1 MKTKRSPFM
10 KGDMTMSFYAQEA
23 IKRFRSA
30 AFSILAVLLIGTMG
44 YILLEGWSSLDAL
57 YMTVITIATVGYG
70 EVAALSVQGRIFT
83 IFLIF
88 LGIGV
93 AGYAIGTIAAFL
105 VEGHMIDLMRG
116 RKMAKEITKLKDHII
131 ICGYGKTGTEI
142 CRRMEEMNLD
152 FIVID
157 LNPDKVEEAIE
168 RGYLAYV
175 GEATD
180 DDILEK
186 CGIRNARGLI
196 SAITSD
202 SANLYLVITAR
213 ALNPALRII
222 AKGLDEGSRKK
233 MIRAGADRVVSPF
246 EIAAQRM
253 TALMIRPDIVE
264 FMEAFAPDRYFGL
277 RLEKVQLSKKSR
289 LSGKRLDESYIRR
302 DTDGAMV
309 LGIEKQGQPPM
320 INPPGSTL
328 LLENDTL
335 IAIGNDD
342 QLSRLQDLAG

>member
-1 MKTKRSPFM
+1 MKNKKSPFM
-10 KGDMTMSFYAQEA
+10 KGDVAISYYAQET
-23 IKRFRSA
+23 IKRFLSA

-44 YILLEGWSSLDAL
+44 YVLLEGWSSLDAL

-70 EVAALSVQGRIFT
+70 EVAALSLQGRIFT

-105 VEGHMIDLMRG
+105 VEGHMIDLLKG

-131 ICGYGKTGTEI
+131 ICGYGK
-142 CRRMEEMNLD
+142 D

-157 LNPDKVEEAIE
+157 LNPDRVEEAIE

-213 ALNPALRII
+213 ALKPALRII

-277 RLEKVQLSKKSR
+277 RLEKVQLSKRNR
-289 LSGKRLDESYIRR
+289 LSGKRLDESYIKR

-309 LGIEKQGQPPM
+309 LGIQKPGKPLT
-320 INPPGSTL
+320 INPPGSTVL
-328 LLENDTL
+328 EENDTL

-342 QLSRLQDLAG
+342 QLSRLRELAG